1 MALKMLEDNG
11 VTNVTVN
18 CGAEG
23 EDHFDPRSNSIS
35 LSPSNYEVA
44 SLTANATAC
53 HEAGHALQYAQ
64 NYRPLFVRAS
74 LVPAVN
80 FCSNAW
86 LWVFIVGV
94 VFQMAGLTMAACII
108 YAVVLLFQLVTLP
121 VELNASS
128 RAMTYMRTIGLTSN
142 EQKASKKLLTA
153 CAMTYVVA
161 AIASAIQ
168 FLWILASSDN

>member
-1 MALKMLEDNG
+1 MSFSQQKESENQ
-11 VTNVTVN
+11 VTNKILTVPN
-18 CGAEG
+18 A
-23 EDHFDPRSNSIS
+23 IS
-35 LSPSNYEVA
+35 
-44 SLTANATAC
+44 
-53 HEAGHALQYAQ
+53 
-64 NYRPLFVRAS
+64 
-74 LVPAVN
+74 
-80 FCSNAW
+80 
-86 LWVFIVGV
+86 
-94 VFQMAGLTMAACII
+94 MAACII